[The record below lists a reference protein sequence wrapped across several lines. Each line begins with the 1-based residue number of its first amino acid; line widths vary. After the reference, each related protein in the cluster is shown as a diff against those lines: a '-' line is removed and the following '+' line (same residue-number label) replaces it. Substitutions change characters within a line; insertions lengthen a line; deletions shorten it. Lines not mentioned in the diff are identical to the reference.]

1 MILRQALVLLSVLLL
16 CETVW
21 AQSRT
26 VTGQVTDVNG
36 SPVVGATV
44 VVKEARGSGTITG
57 SDGRYR
63 IQIPEG
69 GETLLV
75 SFVGYQTCEHKL
87 APGRTSLDVVLQP
100 SSTEIE
106 QVVVTGYSQTTVKKV
121 TGSVGVLTA
130 DELQLKPQ
138 TSVDAMMQGEL
149 AGVTVTPTTGRPGAS
164 QRIRIRGI
172 ANLSGSTAPLWVVDG
187 VPMQNEGPS
196 TNLSSNE
203 LKAGGFDDIFI
214 YGIGGVNP
222 SDIESIVVLKDAA
235 AAAIYGSRAANGVI
249 VVTTKRGKAGKMKVN
264 FSSNVTVSFRP
275 QRQPSLMNTAEKL
288 AWEQELWDEF
298 AAEKY
303 AQSLVDPSVIYP
315 TVGIVGQVRSG
326 QLAFAHL
333 KGDTAAQDAF
343 LNTLA
348 ATDTDWYDVILRNAV
363 SVNGHVSVSGG
374 AEAYNY

>member
-1 MILRQALVLLSVLLL
+1 M
-16 CETVW
+16 
-21 AQSRT
+21 
-26 VTGQVTDVNG
+26 
-36 SPVVGATV
+36 
-44 VVKEARGSGTITG
+44 
-57 SDGRYR
+57 
-63 IQIPEG
+63 
-69 GETLLV
+69 
-75 SFVGYQTCEHKL
+75 
-87 APGRTSLDVVLQP
+87 VLQP

-121 TGSVGVLTA
+121 TGSVGILTA
-130 DELQLKPQ
+130 DELKLKPQ
-138 TSVDAMMQGEL
+138 TSVDALMQGEL
-149 AGVTVTPTTGRPGAS
+149 AGVSVTPTTGRPGAS

-172 ANLSGSTAPLWVVDG
+172 ANLSGNTAPLWVVDG

-222 SDIESIVVLKDAA
+222 NDIESIVVLKDAA

-288 AWEQELWDEF
+288 AWERELWDEF

-303 AQSLVDPSVIYP
+303 AQSLLDPSVIYP

-326 QLAFAHL
+326 QLAFSHL
-333 KGDTAAQDAF
+333 KGDPAAQEAY
-343 LNTLA
+343 LNSLA
-348 ATDTDWYDVILRNAV
+348 AI
-363 SVNGHVSVSGG
+363 GHRLVRRDSSQRRVGKRPCFGERRRECLQLLSFVGLHQ
-374 AEAYNY
+374 